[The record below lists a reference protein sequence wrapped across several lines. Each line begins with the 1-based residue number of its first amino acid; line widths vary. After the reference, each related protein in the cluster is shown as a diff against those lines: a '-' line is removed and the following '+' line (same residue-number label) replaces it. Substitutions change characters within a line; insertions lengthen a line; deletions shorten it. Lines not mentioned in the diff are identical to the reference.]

1 MDAQK
6 VDNILFSI
14 REMIPAESVEEVR
27 SRLLAA
33 DDSKAS
39 AVIAA
44 DLKNP
49 TTILIISLF
58 LGGLGV
64 DRFMIGDTMWGAIK
78 LIINLSICFISFLL
92 MFVLIGYLTIWFA
105 YVPAIIDWFLIQKAT
120 KQKNYEKLTAYLG

>member
-105 YVPAIIDWFLIQKAT
+105 YVTAT
-120 KQKNYEKLTAYLG
+120 KE